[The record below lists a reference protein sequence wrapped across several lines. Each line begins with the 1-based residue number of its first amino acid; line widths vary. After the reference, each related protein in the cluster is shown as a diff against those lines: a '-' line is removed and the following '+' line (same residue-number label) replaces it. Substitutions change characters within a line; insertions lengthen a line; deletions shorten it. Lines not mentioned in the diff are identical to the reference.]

1 MLHRGWARL
10 GVSLLLATLVL
21 AEGSRAWE
29 FARLRQSA
37 YSRYGNDGAE
47 RVMLWEQMLSETR
60 SLSEADRL
68 KKVNDWVNRKIQF
81 VDDIELWQQ
90 VDYWATPIEFLGR
103 GAGDCED
110 FSIAKYFSLKASG
123 VPIERLR
130 LTYVRARI
138 GGPDSKI
145 SQAHMVLTYYPSPD
159 AEPLVLDNLLNE
171 IRPAGR
177 RPDLT
182 PIFSFNSDGIWA
194 GGQRSNQSVDRLSRW
209 KNLTDRMRTEGFV
222 D

>member
-1 MLHRGWARL
+1 MPQGVGSRFGVLMLLAA
-10 GVSLLLATLVL
+10 LLLADW
-21 AEGSRAWE
+21 SRAWD
-29 FARLRQSA
+29 FGRLRQTA
-37 YSRYGNDGAE
+37 FSRYGNEAVE
-47 RVMLWEQMLSETR
+47 RLGQWEQMLAEAR

-90 VDYWATPIEFLGR
+90 RDYWATPVEFLGR

-110 FSIAKYFSLKASG
+110 FTITKYFSLKALG

-130 LTYVRARI
+130 LTYVKARI
-138 GGPDSKI
+138 GGPS
-145 SQAHMVLTYYPSPD
+145 SNVTQAHMVLTYYPTPE
-159 AEPLVLDNLLNE
+159 AEPLVLDNLLSE

-177 RPDLT
+177 RPDLA
-182 PIFSFNSDGIWA
+182 PLFSFNSDGIWA

-209 KNLTDRMRTEGFV
+209 KDLTDRMRTEGFS